1 MDFIF
6 LSEGDMLPQNK
17 PANLRTVAEQ
27 VGLAPC
33 SVSAILNNTPASQA
47 IPQSTKDR
55 VFRAAAE
62 LNYRPNPWARSL
74 RTKRTGMITVITA
87 DFGRAAV
94 ARVVAGLQSRLN
106 RSGYLL
112 VLGAADSA
120 DSIHSC
126 AQFMQHGI
134 EGVVAID
141 AAVPRQLDIPVAYV
155 DLAYLGSD
163 EPLSR
168 DTQAWLSELGA
179 AAADTIIR
187 QIETGTASKRTKVE
201 PKFSPAYFD
210 VLHANLDPDLD
221 ARESA

>member
-1 MDFIF
+1 
-6 LSEGDMLPQNK
+6 MLPQNK

-87 DFGRAAV
+87 DFGRATV
-94 ARVVAGLQSRLN
+94 ARVIAGLQSRLS

-112 VLGAADSA
+112 VLGAADSG
-120 DSIHSC
+120 DFVHSNC

-201 PKFSPAYFD
+201 PKFPPAYFD